1 MRYAALGPGKR
12 LRPFLVV
19 ASADLFG
26 VEERF
31 ALRCGAAVE
40 LVHCYSLVHD
50 DLPAMDDDDLRRG
63 RPTVHAAWDE
73 ATAILAGDALLT
85 LAFEV
90 LADAETHP
98 SPTVRLRLVGGLAR
112 AAGAEGM
119 CGGQMLDMLAERTEF
134 EYGEIARLERM
145 KTGALIAFCCRA
157 GALLGG
163 AAADAERALTAYAQD
178 LGFAFQIADD
188 LIDADGSEEEAGK
201 RLRKDAGQGKATV
214 VSLLG
219 IEAAR
224 ARAKILSEQAAAH
237 LDCFGTRADP
247 LRDAARFAVERSS

>member
-1 MRYAALGPGKR
+1 M
-12 LRPFLVV
+12 V

-73 ATAILAGDALLT
+73 GDRHSGGRRLLT

-112 AAGAEGM
+112 AAAPRHVRRP
-119 CGGQMLDMLAERTEF
+119 D
-134 EYGEIARLERM
+134 ARH
-145 KTGALIAFCCRA
+145 
-157 GALLGG
+157 
-163 AAADAERALTAYAQD
+163 
-178 LGFAFQIADD
+178 
-188 LIDADGSEEEAGK
+188 
-201 RLRKDAGQGKATV
+201 
-214 VSLLG
+214 
-219 IEAAR
+219 AR
-224 ARAKILSEQAAAH
+224 
-237 LDCFGTRADP
+237 
-247 LRDAARFAVERSS
+247 